1 MKMAT
6 AEPIGTVTDLW
17 RFPVKSMRGE
27 RLTEAFVTEQGIQGD
42 RAYALLDV
50 ETGRVVSA

>member
-1 MKMAT
+1 MAT